1 MKRPLVYLVFAA
13 SFFWAL
19 SPAFGQQEPQ
29 FSQYMFNSMYL
40 NPAFAGIEGQA
51 TAQVV
56 SRWQWL
62 NYSASFDDGG
72 APNSQVIAF
81 NTPLYKANSG
91 VGLHIVNDRLGA
103 QRNLQIH
110 GNYSYHLPVGPGK
123 LGIGVRAG
131 IYSQRIEFG
140 ILRGVDANDPALSL
154 GTESGLK
161 PELGVGLWYRTKKY
175 YVGVSSFNLLGSS
188 FDFGNSIPDSLR
200 RPTSTLSQ
208 HLVLTAGYFIEATPD
223 LTIMPSAIFK
233 TVQGP
238 TSTRS
243 SFEASAIAIYKEKY
257 FGGLSFRQ
265 GDAVIALVGLSLLKD
280 NSLRL
285 TYSFDYVAF
294 NAQGKAPTSHEIL
307 LHYNLPITA
316 PGSKPII
323 RTPRFR
329 H

>member
-51 TAQVV
+51 SAQVV

-161 PELGVGLWYRTKKY
+161 PELGVGLWYRTKK
-175 YVGVSSFNLLGSS
+175 
-188 FDFGNSIPDSLR
+188 ILR
-200 RPTSTLSQ
+200 RGKLIQLTWLIIRFRKQHPRLFTQTYQ
-208 HLVLTAGYFIEATPD
+208 HLVT
-223 LTIMPSAIFK
+223 
-233 TVQGP
+233 
-238 TSTRS
+238 TSGFNCRL
-243 SFEASAIAIYKEKY
+243 FYR
-257 FGGLSFRQ
+257 G
-265 GDAVIALVGLSLLKD
+265 
-280 NSLRL
+280 NS
-285 TYSFDYVAF
+285 
-294 NAQGKAPTSHEIL
+294 
-307 LHYNLPITA
+307 
-316 PGSKPII
+316 
-323 RTPRFR
+323 
-329 H
+329 